1 MAAAFENL
9 VALDK
14 VIHEPAR
21 LVIMTILSS
30 CQSADFL
37 FLQRLTGLTKGNL
50 SSHLSRLEE
59 AGLLRI
65 EKQFVG
71 KKPHTQVA
79 LTDKG
84 YGAIE
89 QHWQFLE
96 SLRRDAEQWGP
107 NPTSAAPGAPPL
119 ESG

>member
-37 FLQRLTGLTKGNL
+37 FLQRLTGLTKGMWYTL
-50 SSHLSRLEE
+50 SCKANTNTRPTSRLPGNQVGFVCS
-59 AGLLRI
+59 AG
-65 EKQFVG
+65 V
-71 KKPHTQVA
+71 
-79 LTDKG
+79 
-84 YGAIE
+84 
-89 QHWQFLE
+89 
-96 SLRRDAEQWGP
+96 
-107 NPTSAAPGAPPL
+107 
-119 ESG
+119 

>member
-9 VALDK
+9 IALDK

-21 LVIMTILSS
+21 LVIMTILAN

-37 FLQRLTGLTKGNL
+37 FLQRLTGLTRGNL

-59 AGLLRI
+59 AELVRI

-71 KKPHTQVA
+71 KKPHTQAA
-79 LTDKG
+79 LTEEG
-84 YGAIE
+84 YRAIE
-89 QHWQFLE
+89 QHWQLLE
-96 SLRRDAEQWGP
+96 SLRRDAQQWA
-107 NPTSAAPGAPPL
+107 TS
-119 ESG
+119 